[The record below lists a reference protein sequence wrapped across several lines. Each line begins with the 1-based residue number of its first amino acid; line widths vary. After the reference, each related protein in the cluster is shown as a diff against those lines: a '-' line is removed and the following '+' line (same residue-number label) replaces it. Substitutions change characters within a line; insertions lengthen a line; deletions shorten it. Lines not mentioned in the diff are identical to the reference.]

1 MRRRRMAE
9 VIFRLPGRE
18 QYSYAEVKFTAE
30 EYAEPGPIGIQ
41 EQLAEALAYLNGTF
55 PGSSGG
61 SNSGAAQSGP
71 SQQSNNGG
79 HNCVHGPMNYV
90 KGGSGNRTWQAYMCQ
105 NPDKSNRCKPIDA
118 ITGQPWK

>member
-1 MRRRRMAE
+1 MAE

-18 QYSYAEVKFTAE
+18 QYSYAEVKFDEDELTGPGGFEAAQELLKTA
-30 EYAEPGPIGIQ
+30 
-41 EQLAEALAYLNGTF
+41 LNELNAVF

-105 NPDKSNRCKPIDA
+105 HPDKSNRCKPIDA